1 MSRIPCGKHILQI
14 DFTSTGCWQSYNSV
28 DASAF
33 VVFRSTRI
41 KAAQARLK
49 ERLAQMKPPPTAS
62 KKTTTKKALSKY
74 SDEFDASD
82 LSLVKG
88 KTDIELMPIFL
99 QYGKDIRE
107 VISKCLEQ
115 ESDSVKGT
123 VAFVRKER
131 VEMIRR
137 VYASYGNIGK
147 LLFNKSDIMSRLVE
161 IEEEARWR
169 HQNEMKNSDVR
180 PETHGVHSLCP
191 PQQIQHAPLSA
202 GRDHTLANN
211 YHDQSSPSPSLSRIN
226 SHNVQHA
233 HPTIMNDHY
242 PSNMI
247 GQSSVPALSTQ
258 KNSRHYDE
266 LATAQ
271 SYGTASFPDGGHS
284 LDRRPEYSIPQSDN
298 FGDVPGGNQYQG
310 SQHMPQSNHQIAMPP
325 SNLQMAM
332 PPSNRQMAMP
342 PSNRQMAMP
351 QSSRQ
356 MAIPRGIMQNTV
368 NRADNF
374 HQYSQ
379 GPGPMHQYQN
389 QNQSELPQQ
398 RRYSNNRGG
407 PYHQMQ
413 QQPQMQSQQQAHY
426 PYPEHR
432 QHHQYSNN
440 QTRYNYDQHQNHI
453 QNRTQY
459 QPPHS
464 SSQPPYYPGPR

>member
-1 MSRIPCGKHILQI
+1 MKQLEDGNILLSTKVNGKVRVFQFISWIPCGIHILQI

-33 VVFRSTRI
+33 VVFRSSRI

-49 ERLAQMKPPPTAS
+49 ERLAQIKPPPTAS
-62 KKTTTKKALSKY
+62 KKRTVKKSLSKY

-88 KTDIELMPIFL
+88 KTDMELMPIFL
-99 QYGKDIRE
+99 QYGKDVRE
-107 VISKCLEQ
+107 VISRCLEQ
-115 ESDSVKGT
+115 ELDSVKVT
-123 VAFVRKER
+123 ITFVRKER

-161 IEEEARWR
+161 IEEEAKWR
-169 HQNEMKNSDVR
+169 YQNEMKNSDVC
-180 PETHGVHSLCP
+180 PETHGIHSLCP
-191 PQQIQHAPLSA
+191 PQRIQHAPLTA
-202 GRDHTLANN
+202 GRDHTLANS
-211 YHDQSSPSPSLSRIN
+211 YHDQSFPISSPSPNLSHIN
-226 SHNVQHA
+226 SHNGQHA

-247 GQSSVPALSTQ
+247 AQSSVPALSAQ

-266 LATAQ
+266 LASVQ

-284 LDRRPEYSIPQSDN
+284 LDRRPEYSLPQSDN
-298 FGDVPGGNQYQG
+298 FDDVRGGNQYTNYNQG
-310 SQHMPQSNHQIAMPP
+310 SQHMPQSSH
-325 SNLQMAM
+325 QMAM
-332 PPSNRQMAMP
+332 HRSNRQMP
-342 PSNRQMAMP
+342 
-351 QSSRQ
+351 
-356 MAIPRGIMQNTV
+356 IPRGMMQNTV
-368 NRADNF
+368 NRAENF

-379 GPGPMHQYQN
+379 VPGPMHQYQN
-389 QNQSELPQQ
+389 QSELPQQ
-398 RRYSNNRGG
+398 HRYSNNRGG

-426 PYPEHR
+426 PYPEH
-432 QHHQYSNN
+432 QYSNN
-440 QTRYNYDQHQNHI
+440 QTRYNYDQRQNHI

-459 QPPHS
+459 QPPHGG
-464 SSQPPYYPGPR
+464 SQSPYYQGPR

>member
-1 MSRIPCGKHILQI
+1 MPRIPCGIHTLQI

-33 VVFRSTRI
+33 VVFRSCRI

-62 KKTTTKKALSKY
+62 KKTTTKKSLSKY
-74 SDEFDASD
+74 SEEFDASD

-88 KTDIELMPIFL
+88 KTDTELMPIFL

-107 VISKCLEQ
+107 VISRCLEQ
-115 ESDSVKGT
+115 ELDSLKDT
-123 VAFVRKER
+123 IAFVRKER

-169 HQNEMKNSDVR
+169 HQNQMKKSDVR
-180 PETHGVHSLCP
+180 PEAHGIPSLCP
-191 PQQIQHAPLSA
+191 PQQILHAPLTT
-202 GRDHTLANN
+202 GRDHILANS
-211 YHDQSSPSPSLSRIN
+211 YHDQSFPISSPSPNLNRVN

-247 GQSSVPALSTQ
+247 GQSSVPALSAQ
-258 KNSRHYDE
+258 ENSRHYDE
-266 LATAQ
+266 LAPVQ

-284 LDRRPEYSIPQSDN
+284 LDRRPEYSLPQSDN
-298 FGDVPGGNQYQG
+298 FVDVRGGNQYTNFNQG
-310 SQHMPQSNHQIAMPP
+310 SQHMPQSSHQMTMPQSSHHIAV
-325 SNLQMAM
+325 
-332 PPSNRQMAMP
+332 
-342 PSNRQMAMP
+342 P

-356 MAIPRGIMQNTV
+356 MAIPRGMMQNTV
-368 NRADNF
+368 NRAENF

-389 QNQSELPQQ
+389 QSEIPQQ
-398 RRYSNNRGG
+398 HRYSNNRGG
-407 PYHQMQ
+407 SYQQMQ
-413 QQPQMQSQQQAHY
+413 QQPQMHSQQQARY

-432 QHHQYSNN
+432 QQYQYSNN
-440 QTRYNYDQHQNHI
+440 QTGYNYDQHQDHI

-459 QPPHS
+459 QPPHGG
-464 SSQPPYYPGPR
+464 SQPSYYQGPR